1 MRLPRPLAVV
11 LVTALVTVTWGASLA
26 PAHAVNVAQT
36 SVVSANPADWTP
48 WVNNGRVYALVT
60 IGNTMY
66 VGGTFTQVQE
76 PNASTYPRQ
85 YLFAFDL
92 TTGAIS
98 KSFKPELD
106 GEVHTL
112 ATDGTNLFVGGTF
125 STVNGTPRPRLV
137 ALDAS
142 GAIVNGFAASITTG
156 SEVDDLVLADNL
168 LFVAGAFTGVNGS
181 SRSGL
186 AAVDPGTGALAPG
199 VNIPFTGL
207 HNNGVSHVAKIDV
220 TPDGSTLVAVGN
232 FTTVGVSA
240 REQMAMLDITN
251 QTATLSSWATSR
263 FVMQCASKFD
273 TYIRDVDIDPT
284 GTYVAVAT
292 TGAFNGGV
300 NAGTL
305 CDTVTRWELGRTGS
319 GQNPTWIDYAGGDTT
334 WSVTVTGE
342 AVYAGGHFRWYNNPY
357 RGDHVGPGTIK
368 RRAIAAL
375 DPVNGMPLAWNPS
388 RSPGEGVFIMISTPD
403 GLWVG
408 DDTNTIGHEFHPR
421 LAFFPLAGGAPVVTA
436 SPATLP
442 GQLYTLPS
450 GACPGADPS
459 ILYRVDAGGPA
470 LPSRDCGP
478 DWADDTGS
486 SSPYR
491 NSGSGTASYN
501 PVPTVDGTVPSTAP
515 AELFSTERWDGSP
528 SPEMQWNFP
537 VAQGTHVEVR
547 LYLSDRCG
555 CTTSIGSRVFDVQ
568 LDGTTV
574 LDNWDAN
581 AVVGHNVGTMR
592 PFDVTSDGSV
602 TITFLHQV
610 QNPTIDGIEIIDQ
623 DVTPVEPG
631 PQLWVAHRSFD
642 GSTAGARVQQNSS
655 IDWSRARGAFFAN
668 GSIYYGWDDG
678 KMYRRPMKTSSF
690 GTQHVVST
698 NGLSPSYFPIPSV
711 TGMFLEDGRLY
722 YTLKGDDRL
731 YYRYFELDSN
741 SVGAVT
747 FVADGPGT
755 GFDWGSVRG
764 LTLAG
769 GDLYLARADG
779 TLWTAGWNPGLEH
792 GSPVNGSLT
801 LVDSDPSQMWAS
813 RGMFVRN

>member
-1 MRLPRPLAVV
+1 MRLPRPLAAV
-11 LVTALVTVTWGASLA
+11 LVTALVTVTWGASVA
-26 PAHAVNVAQT
+26 PAHAVNVAQS

-125 STVNGTPRPRLV
+125 STVNGTPQPRLV

-142 GAIVNGFAASITTG
+142 GAIVNGFAASVTAG
-156 SEVDDLVLADNL
+156 SEVDDLDLAGGL

-186 AAVDPGTGALAPG
+186 AAVDPATGALAPG
-199 VNIPFTGL
+199 VNVPFTGL

-232 FTTVGVSA
+232 FTTVGGSA

-273 TYIRDVDIDPT
+273 TYIRDIDIDPT

-305 CDTVTRWELGRTGS
+305 CDTVSRWELGRTGS

-375 DPVNGMPLAWNPS
+375 DPVNGMPLAWDPS

-408 DDTNTIGHEFHPR
+408 DDTNMIGHEYHPR

-450 GACPGADPS
+450 GACPGMDPS

-501 PVPTVDGTVPSTAP
+501 PVPTVDSTVPSTAP

-528 SPEMQWNFP
+528 SPEMQWSFP

-555 CTTSIGSRVFDVQ
+555 CTTVAGSRVFDVQ
-568 LDGTTV
+568 LDGSTV

-581 AVVGHNVGTMR
+581 AAVGHNVGTMR
-592 PFDVTSDGSV
+592 AFDITSDGSV
-602 TITFLHQV
+602 TITFVHQV

-623 DVTPVEPG
+623 DVTPVVPG
-631 PQLWVAHRSFD
+631 PQLWVAHRNFD
-642 GSTAGARVQQNSS
+642 GSTAGARIQQNSS
-655 IDWSRARGAFFAN
+655 IDWSRARGAFLAN

-698 NGLSPSYFPIPSV
+698 NGLSPSYFPIASV

-741 SVGAVT
+741 AVGAVT

-755 GFDWGSVRG
+755 GFDWGTVRG
-764 LTLAG
+764 LTLAS

-779 TLWTAGWNPGLEH
+779 SLWTAGWNPGLEH
-792 GSPVNGSLT
+792 GSPVNGSLA
-801 LVDSDPSQMWAS
+801 LVDNDPSQMWAS